1 MSVVLARPHTSFSG
15 GMKAQPPSGGDGLA
29 IGEQLTMEEHLN
41 LRGGFTRVLRG
52 TQPDPAT
59 GRQGVG
65 VALTTDRG
73 YIFLPANLAPDNVD
87 FKEWCRENN
96 VLLIHPFAQGEGGFR
111 YDANSDTLIFDQ
123 DIEDEVRVT

>member
-1 MSVVLARPHTSFSG
+1 
-15 GMKAQPPSGGDGLA
+15 MKAQPPSGGDGLA
-29 IGEQLTMEEHLN
+29 IGEQLTMEERLN

-52 TQPDPAT
+52 TQPDPTT

-87 FKEWCRENN
+87 FKEWCRNNN
-96 VLLIHPFAQGEGGFR
+96 VLLIHPFAEGEGGFR
-111 YDANSDTLIFDQ
+111 YDATSDTLIFDQ
-123 DIEDEVRVT
+123 DIDDEVRMTCYLVIQTFLSGAV